1 MESPIGIFDSGIGG
15 ISILNKLKKILPNE
29 NFIYLADN
37 KNFPYGNK
45 SKKEILLLSYK
56 NCQKLIEFNCKIIIV
71 ACNTSTTNSIKK
83 LRDLISIPL
92 IGVEPGIKPAIKYTK
107 TKSIGILATE
117 KTLTSN
123 LFFETLNKNNIDDV
137 NIHEQI
143 GYDLVKIIEEDLYS
157 KNSLK
162 EILKSYLTPMIDK
175 NIDCLLLGCTHY
187 NHLKEIIDEI
197 LPNEIIIIDNIA
209 AINDHVQNLLKSNN
223 ILNNSVKKR
232 FIKIFYNGGEISCNY
247 LEQEYDLKYL
257 NF

>member
-37 KNFPYGNK
+37 KNCPYGNK
-45 SKKEILLLSYK
+45 SKREIFLLSYK

-92 IGVEPGIKPAIKYTK
+92 IGIEPGIKPAIKYTK
-107 TKSIGILATE
+107 TKNIGILATE

-123 LFFETLNKNNIDDV
+123 LFFETLNENNIDDV

-162 EILKSYLTPMIDK
+162 EILKSYLAPMINK

-187 NHLKEIIDEI
+187 NHLKEIIEEI

-209 AINDHVQNLLKSNN
+209 AINYHVQNLLKSNN

-232 FIKIFYNGGEISCNY
+232 FIKIFYNGDEISCNY
-247 LEQEYDLKYL
+247 LQQEYDLKYL

>member
-45 SKKEILLLSYK
+45 SKKEIFLLSYK

-92 IGVEPGIKPAIKYTK
+92 IGIEPGIKPAIKYTK
-107 TKSIGILATE
+107 TKNIGILATE

-143 GYDLVKIIEEDLYS
+143 GYDLVKIIEEDLFS
-157 KNSLK
+157 KNNL
-162 EILKSYLTPMIDK
+162 ID
-175 NIDCLLLGCTHY
+175 I
-187 NHLKEIIDEI
+187 
-197 LPNEIIIIDNIA
+197 
-209 AINDHVQNLLKSNN
+209 
-223 ILNNSVKKR
+223 
-232 FIKIFYNGGEISCNY
+232 
-247 LEQEYDLKYL
+247 
-257 NF
+257 

>member
-45 SKKEILLLSYK
+45 SKKEIFLLSYK

-92 IGVEPGIKPAIKYTK
+92 IGIEPGIKPAIKYTK

-123 LFFETLNKNNIDDV
+123 LFFETLNENNIDDV

-143 GYDLVKIIEEDLYS
+143 GYDLVKIIEEDLFS
-157 KNSLK
+157 KNNLID
-162 EILKSYLTPMIDK
+162 ILKSYLTPMINK
-175 NIDCLLLGCTHY
+175 NIDCLILGCTHY
-187 NHLKEIIDEI
+187 NHLKEIIEEI

-209 AINDHVQNLLKSNN
+209 AVNDHIQNLLKSNN
-223 ILNNSVKKR
+223 ILNKSVKKR
-232 FIKIFYNGGEISCNY
+232 FIKLFYNGREISCNY
-247 LEQEYDLKYL
+247 LEQEYDIKYL